1 MKMIKVKYL
10 MLVWITVSTFII
22 LVMLVSVFTTNT
34 AVENERKATERGQAA
49 LLNAAQLQK
58 GSDTLTYSV
67 WRFAVSSD
75 TTFAFDYLY
84 EKNISKSREDALS
97 KLHEIGL
104 SDEVLLPAENAKIIS
119 DELMQQ
125 ELYAIRLI
133 YEADHI
139 VPVPD
144 EVTSVALPT
153 EDRALSDQQ
162 KLAKANAVLFG
173 SEYQHRKEDISNF
186 IAEFYS
192 KLETEISKNVDE
204 AAASLNTA
212 RAVQFG
218 SQLLLFCWLL
228 VLLYMVY
235 QALIKPLLL
244 YSKAIETS
252 ATYKE
257 DHDLVPYGLFET
269 RRLAQAYNALLEQV
283 RENDK
288 ILKQRNNVLRRLSE
302 TDFLTKISSRLALE
316 TRVQEKLEAD
326 SGYRFSLLMLDL
338 DHFKDFND
346 RYGHPMGDEA
356 LKTAAAILQRTADNY
371 HGIAARIGGEEFM
384 AVIPGADGDAM
395 RQYAECVINQ
405 IREAEIPLESGETV
419 HITGSMGGY
428 TYRGVPEPLKEIYRK
443 ADKALYYAKTTGRA
457 KFVAFDEIEAQP
469 EKE

>member
-1 MKMIKVKYL
+1 MKMIKVKHL
-10 MLVWITVSTFII
+10 MLVWITVSTLII
-22 LVMLVSVFTTNT
+22 LVMLVSILTTNT
-34 AVENERKATERGQAA
+34 AVRNEREAAEKAQAA

-75 TTFAFDYLY
+75 PAFASDYLY

-97 KLHEIGL
+97 KLHELGL
-104 SDEVLLPAENAKIIS
+104 SDEALKPADNAKIIS
-119 DELMQQ
+119 DELMQH

-144 EVTSVALPT
+144 EVASVVLSAEDAALT
-153 EDRALSDQQ
+153 DQQ
-162 KLAKANAVLFG
+162 KLKKADDVLFG
-173 SEYQHRKEDISNF
+173 AEYQHMKKDISDS

-192 KLETEISKNVDE
+192 KLEAEISNNVDE

-218 SQLLLFCWLL
+218 SQLLMFFWLM
-228 VLLYMVY
+228 VLLFMIY

-252 ATYKE
+252 AAHKD
-257 DHDLVPYGLFET
+257 DHDLVPSGLFET

-283 RENDK
+283 RENNK
-288 ILKQRNNVLRRLSE
+288 TLKQRNNALRRLSE
-302 TDFLTKISSRLALE
+302 TDFLTNISSRLALE
-316 TRVQEKLEAD
+316 TRVQEKLEND
-326 SGYRFSLLMLDL
+326 SGFCFSLLMLDL

-356 LKTAAAILQRTADNY
+356 LKTAAAILQHNADEYN
-371 HGIAARIGGEEFM
+371 GIAARIGGEEFM
-384 AVIPGADGDAM
+384 AVIPGADGDVM
-395 RQYAECVINQ
+395 RQYAKRVVKQ
-405 IREAEIPLESGETV
+405 IKEAEIPLESGETV

-428 TYRGVPEPLKEIYRK
+428 TYRGAPESLREIYRK
-443 ADKALYYAKTTGRA
+443 ADRALYHAKATGRA
-457 KFVAFDEIEAQP
+457 KFVAFDEIAERP